1 MSDEMTR
8 LDEIAARLEAAT
20 PGPWEAYGTTVA
32 AMTGP
37 GDCGGC
43 SGLPSPEHEPSCLW
57 SEIAGADEPDA
68 ELIAHAP
75 ADLSSLLAVVRE
87 VAGLHRPVPDG
98 LGDTG
103 TGYGTVSPAC
113 GTCGTHDE
121 YAVPWPCPT
130 ARALEA
136 LTEIEGDER

>member
-1 MSDEMTR
+1 MTDEMTR
-8 LDEIAARLEAAT
+8 LDEIEARLAAAT

-57 SEIAGADEPDA
+57 SQIAGADEPDA

-87 VAGLHRPVPDG
+87 VARLHQPCHTECLNP
-98 LGDTG
+98 
-103 TGYGTVSPAC
+103 SHEAFC
-113 GTCGTHDE
+113 EAQICKTCDHI
-121 YAVPWPCPT
+121 WPCPT

-136 LTEIEGDER
+136 LTVTEEKTT

>member
-1 MSDEMTR
+1 MSDETTR
-8 LDEIAARLEAAT
+8 LDEIAERLEAAT
-20 PGPWEAYGTTVA
+20 PVPWQAYGTTVA

-43 SGLPSPEHEPSCLW
+43 SGLPSPAHEPACLW

-87 VAGLHRPVPDG
+87 VAARHHRTAASEDPAWQYVTGLRDAYCAHCLAD
-98 LGDTG
+98 
-103 TGYGTVSPAC
+103 
-113 GTCGTHDE
+113 
-121 YAVPWPCPT
+121 WPCPD

-136 LTEIEGDER
+136 LTETTEGEEK